1 MTDRQK
7 HFYRLYMSGYSMGQI
22 AKKYKLNPSTVC
34 RTVTRAEKHIRDAE
48 RILAEM
54 KNVIPEGEY
63 DR

>member
-34 RTVTRAEKHIRDAE
+34 RTVMRAEKHIRDAE
-48 RILAEM
+48 RILEEM
-54 KNVIPEGEY
+54 KNVIQEGEY
-63 DR
+63 ER